1 MMQRAGGDWPAPE
14 VNGRHS
20 GQEREGARCKMKGA
34 SGASGASLPSS
45 LWVAWHGM
53 AWPPAKSADAAMA
66 ASAHHTTSSR
76 ETLCNVQAVLKPERQ
91 PITASVPPPKPQQL
105 AQAAGI
111 SSVARSFVDR
121 QGSWTQHSTSTSTAR
136 PAPTLQAC
144 KVALLAMVE

>member
-1 MMQRAGGDWPAPE
+1 MMRHAGD
-14 VNGRHS
+14 
-20 GQEREGARCKMKGA
+20 ERSVWSISAVL
-34 SGASGASLPSS
+34 SLGGM
-45 LWVAWHGM
+45 AWHGM

-144 KVALLAMVE
+144 KVALLAMVERFMPRRNRDCALRNAPA

>member
-1 MMQRAGGDWPAPE
+1 MMRHAGGDWPAPE

-34 SGASGASLPSS
+34 SGASLPSS
-45 LWVAWHGM
+45 LW
-53 AWPPAKSADAAMA
+53 
-66 ASAHHTTSSR
+66 
-76 ETLCNVQAVLKPERQ
+76 AVLKPERQ

-121 QGSWTQHSTSTSTAR
+121 QGSWTQHSTSTSTSTAR

-144 KVALLAMVE
+144 KVALLAMVERFMPRRNRDCALRNAPA